1 MDGGAPACAWT
12 WNPCTEHPTALR
24 TRSSFFAWTVPRAV
38 LSSMNFRCTRT
49 LLHPAKTACLHTRTM
64 FIVVLISHLPSALCT
79 LFSHLT
85 SASPL
90 PSLSTTPRRRGSLP
104 ASVVALPA
112 LALPSPPAFFD
123 SQPHHVHI
131 MPTLYLSIPL
141 SSCTPHPA
149 LDAQSYLRSSARHT
163 ATDEYLAAPH
173 VCYDRFGRMST
184 TL

>member
-64 FIVVLISHLPSALCT
+64 FIVVLISRLPSALCT
-79 LFSHLT
+79 LSSHLT
-85 SASPL
+85 SASPF

-104 ASVVALPA
+104 ASVAALPA
-112 LALPSPPAFFD
+112 PPFLPPQHSLI
-123 SQPHHVHI
+123 HN
-131 MPTLYLSIPL
+131 PT
-141 SSCTPHPA
+141 
-149 LDAQSYLRSSARHT
+149 
-163 ATDEYLAAPH
+163 
-173 VCYDRFGRMST
+173 MST
-184 TL
+184 SCPPCIYLFPYLPAPRARCTDVLT